1 MPMMQVVLWVAAGL
15 VLIAFM
21 ARRRKRKALR

>member
-1 MPMMQVVLWVAAGL
+1 MQMMQVVLWVTAGL
-15 VLIAFM
+15 VLIVFM